1 MEYVASQIQRNLIY
15 HKLYPLSI
23 SFFIN
28 TTIVSINRQKWLK
41 SKYLLLYSNTTIVS
55 INRVFSMDESKNT
68 GNSNTTIVSIN
79 RIRVRKEELE
89 EFKYNYCF
97 Y

>member
-28 TTIVSINRQKWLK
+28 TTLVSINLTTEDTLELGQAD
-41 SKYLLLYSNTTIVS
+41 SNTTIVS
-55 INRVFSMDESKNT
+55 INQN
-68 GNSNTTIVSIN
+68 IN
-79 RIRVRKEELE
+79 NK
-89 EFKYNYCF
+89 
-97 Y
+97 